1 MPKMSQQHR
10 ARRQQQILD
19 GARRCFA
26 ERGYEGTTIRHL
38 EAAINLSSGAIL
50 NYYPS
55 KLQLFI
61 ALASEDAQQAAR
73 LWQQGGLRAL
83 VRYRAESA
91 AYSASYLELGR
102 RIWADPAFR
111 EAWARRGSPLTA
123 AIRRDIENAVNE
135 GRLRRDMD
143 VDELFDF
150 TTVVLDGIMLGIRT
164 GMRVERLEAMVTLY
178 EEAVSAPDAMTNTS
192 SRQ

>member
-10 ARRQQQILD
+10 ARRQHQILD

-38 EAAINLSSGAIL
+38 EAEIGLSSGAIL

-55 KLQLFI
+55 KLELFI
-61 ALASEDAQQAAR
+61 ALASEDARQAAE
-73 LWQQGGLRAL
+73 LWEQGGLRAL
-83 VRYRAESA
+83 VRYRTESA

-102 RIWADPAFR
+102 RIWADPTFR
-111 EAWARRGSPLTA
+111 EAWAKRGSPLTT
-123 AIRRDIENAVNE
+123 AIRADIETAFAD
-135 GRLRRDMD
+135 GRLRADMTI
-143 VDELFDF
+143 DELFDF

-164 GMRVERLEAMVTLY
+164 GIRVERLEAVVSLY
-178 EEAVSAPDAMTNTS
+178 ENAVFATPSGA
-192 SRQ
+192 RQAR